1 MFKGESADPGNPRT
15 EGTDMTTDTPRI
27 VIIGAG
33 IAGLACAH
41 RLGEAGL
48 KPVLFDKGR
57 GPGGRLATRRATD
70 SLQFDHG
77 AQYVTAKGGGF
88 AALLAAAEAAGALAR
103 WRAESDKPR
112 HVGTPGMN
120 ALAKHLA
127 RGLDVRCGAPV
138 SGIHRDGDEW
148 VVLVDGAAQR
158 CDRVVITV
166 PAPQIAGL
174 LGATHPLLDELAGVR
189 MDPCLTL
196 MAAFTTDAPRP
207 FISRADDADAL
218 AWIALDASKPG
229 RPAGATWVAQASPAW
244 SATHLELAPDAI
256 AALMLPMLC
265 ARLGAPQSCVTLA
278 AAHRWRHARVATP
291 LGRPFLRDA
300 TRTLHAGGDWCLD
313 ARVEAAWTSGDAIAR
328 DILASVSLPMP
339 PGS

>member
-1 MFKGESADPGNPRT
+1 
-15 EGTDMTTDTPRI
+15 MTTDTARI
-27 VIIGAG
+27 AIIGAG
-33 IAGLACAH
+33 IAGLACAR
-41 RLGEAGL
+41 RLTEAGL

-57 GPGGRLATRRATD
+57 APGGRLATRRAANG
-70 SLQFDHG
+70 LQFDHG

-88 AALLAAAEAAGALAR
+88 ATLLAAAEAAGALAR

-112 HVGTPGMN
+112 YVGTPGMN
-120 ALAKHLA
+120 ALARHLA
-127 RGLDVRCGAPV
+127 QGLDIRCGVQV

-148 VVLVDGAAQR
+148 VVVPDGAPHR
-158 CDRVVITV
+158 CDRIVLTV

-174 LGATHPLLDELAGVR
+174 IGATHPLLDALAGVR

-196 MAAFTTDAPRP
+196 MAALTSQAPRP
-207 FISRADDADAL
+207 FVSRADDEDAL
-218 AWIALDASKPG
+218 AWIALDASKPD
-229 RPAGATWVAQASPAW
+229 RTAEATWVAQASPAW
-244 SATHLELAPDAI
+244 SAAHLELDP
-256 AALMLPMLC
+256 AALTTLMLPMLC
-265 ARLGAPQSCVTLA
+265 DRLGAPLSCVTHA

-328 DILASVSLPMP
+328 DILAS
-339 PGS
+339 G